1 MSILF
6 LHYVIKI
13 YSDRNC
19 KQQLVNNFKTAPEG
33 TKREELGNKT
43 KLEVQGC
50 TVTFTEMKCFLC
62 SWKTYSRPIV
72 LNLERKEFCIPN

>member
-13 YSDRNC
+13 YSDCNC

-33 TKREELGNKT
+33 TKREELRNKT
-43 KLEVQGC
+43 KLGSPG
-50 TVTFTEMKCFLC
+50 LHNN
-62 SWKTYSRPIV
+62 IHG
-72 LNLERKEFCIPN
+72 

>member
-33 TKREELGNKT
+33 TKREELGNKI
-43 KLEVQGC
+43 KLGSPGLHSNIHID
-50 TVTFTEMKCFLC
+50 EMFSLQ
-62 SWKTYSRPIV
+62 
-72 LNLERKEFCIPN
+72 LEDLFSSHCPEFG